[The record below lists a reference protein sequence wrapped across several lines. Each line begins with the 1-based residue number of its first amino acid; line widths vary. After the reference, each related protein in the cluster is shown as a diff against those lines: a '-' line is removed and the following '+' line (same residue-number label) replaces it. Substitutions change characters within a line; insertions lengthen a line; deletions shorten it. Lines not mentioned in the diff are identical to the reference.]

1 LKVYNAND
9 YFMQKLVYT
18 SPARRESYYFYS
30 RWCAPLNDR
39 KLTLYKKWKS
49 GKNSAGRTVIWTRS
63 SLLKKQKSVKINYN
77 LRYAC
82 LGLIVSFKF
91 IPFKNKLLSL
101 IYFSNGSITYY
112 LTTEL
117 HKFFSYIYYN
127 KRKKKIKKL
136 NLKNTFLMLFQIKKL
151 SFISCIELTPG
162 KNVQY
167 IRSTGTKGKLIKID
181 KESHTVL
188 VQLPSKIKK
197 IFSYYSFASLSP
209 ISLAENKKY
218 ANTKSGYWRAFGV
231 KPTVRGVAMNAVDH
245 PHGGRTKTI
254 KHPLTPWGKT
264 TKFK

>member
-1 LKVYNAND
+1 
-9 YFMQKLVYT
+9 M
-18 SPARRESYYFYS
+18 
-30 RWCAPLNDR
+30 
-39 KLTLYKKWKS
+39 
-49 GKNSAGRTVIWTRS
+49 
-63 SLLKKQKSVKINYN
+63 
-77 LRYAC
+77 
-82 LGLIVSFKF
+82 
-91 IPFKNKLLSL
+91 
-101 IYFSNGSITYY
+101 
-112 LTTEL
+112 
-117 HKFFSYIYYN
+117 
-127 KRKKKIKKL
+127 
-136 NLKNTFLMLFQIKKL
+136 
-151 SFISCIELTPG
+151 
-162 KNVQY
+162 QY